1 MPHNSTRL
9 LANQSTVTTGTAGAG
24 TTGFLAMFASANT
37 LQQAA
42 AQSSGTQIL
51 FSDGLVGAPSIGFI
65 NDTTTGFFRISAS
78 AIGATAGG
86 TQALRIDGGGTIIN
100 DGLSYRL
107 GSAADVIIARDQ
119 AAILAIK
126 NGATAQS
133 IRVYGTTVNSNFVQL
148 THNGTNGIITTS
160 GGLFGFGTV
169 TSSTG
174 TNTASSPSPVTGF
187 ITITDSAGVSRKLL
201 TGT

>member
-24 TTGFLAMFASANT
+24 AAPWLAMFASANT
-37 LQQAA
+37 LQQAS
-42 AQSSGTQIL
+42 AQSSGNQIL
-51 FSDGLVGAPSIGFI
+51 FNAGTRPIPSVSSIQFPTHGLSFESGAV
-65 NDTTTGFFRISAS
+65 NISV
-78 AIGATAGG
+78 GG
-86 TQALRIDGGGTIIN
+86 TLFTQFDGTNVLINSQTGTLMMGTSG
-100 DGLSYRL
+100 D
-107 GSAADVIIARDQ
+107 
-119 AAILAIK
+119 AILARDGANILAMK
-126 NGATAQS
+126 NGANAQTQ
-133 IRVYGTTVNSNFVQL
+133 RWYGTTANNSFVAI
-148 THNGTNGIITTS
+148 THNGTNGIVTTS